1 MKYSISVFLES
12 KDDVIRKIEIDSKC
26 SLLELHNFIIEC
38 FNLQK
43 NELASF
49 YITDQELEIIEE
61 IPLFSFEE
69 NNNRNMEDTEL
80 GSILNS
86 NNNKLIY
93 VYDYMLMWRFLVEL
107 TSDIGEIKEK
117 KCISSIGVMPKDAPE
132 VNFTANK
139 EDKYNEDP
147 YEDEY
152 NQDDECY

>member
-1 MKYSISVFLES
+1 MKYSISIFLES

-38 FNLQK
+38 FDLQK

-107 TSDIGEIKEK
+107 TNDVGEIKEK

-152 NQDDECY
+152 NQDDESY

>member
-1 MKYSISVFLES
+1 MKYSISIFLES

-38 FNLQK
+38 FDLQK

-93 VYDYMLMWRFLVEL
+93 V
-107 TSDIGEIKEK
+107 
-117 KCISSIGVMPKDAPE
+117 
-132 VNFTANK
+132 
-139 EDKYNEDP
+139 
-147 YEDEY
+147 
-152 NQDDECY
+152 

>member
-1 MKYSISVFLES
+1 MKYSISIFLES

-26 SLLELHNFIIEC
+26 SLFELHNFIIEC
-38 FNLQK
+38 FDLQK

-80 GSILNS
+80 ESILNS

-107 TSDIGEIKEK
+107 TNDVGEIKEK

-132 VNFTANK
+132 VNFTANT
-139 EDKYNEDP
+139 EDKYNEDS

-152 NQDDECY
+152 NQDDESY